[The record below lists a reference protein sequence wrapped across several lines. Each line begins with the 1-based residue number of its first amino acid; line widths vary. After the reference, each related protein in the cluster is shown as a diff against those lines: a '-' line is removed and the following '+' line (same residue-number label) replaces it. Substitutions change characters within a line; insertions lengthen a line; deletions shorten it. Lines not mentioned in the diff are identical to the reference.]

1 MVVTRWRGTTATT
14 TTMPTETVQEKA
26 QRYVDQGCVKPGRH
40 CYNVR
45 GNTGTWQVTQRRDKS
60 LRCSC
65 PVPAKQMCSHRIAV
79 EIYREKQKAKK
90 ECARQMS
97 DETKMVAA
105 TQPMAMAPQVARPEP
120 EGQQLD
126 AIWRIAEILS
136 KTAAFSKNVKRYDN
150 VTKQQV
156 WETIPGDPN
165 EVFSVCLAGL
175 DFNLSA
181 SSSSRNLKMI
191 KGALSISAEL
201 MRARLHQ
208 FGYEYELE
216 FEQDE
221 KGKPKSATM
230 FLWRVRD
237 PKTRWQA
244 TYTMQEA
251 AQAGL
256 IKDGGGWTNNPED
269 MLVARVTTRVVR
281 RYAPE
286 VLNKTYLPE
295 ELGFYEDDDG
305 QGGTRLVSVI
315 ENEEDSGGMEATVEE
330 AEPVPDAAPAAP
342 KKPRAPKAE
351 KPAAVAAPAPA
362 PEPVEDPTIIEGTFE
377 PETTTPGT
385 HQRLDAI
392 PDDELAYLP
401 NGEPANEATKLW
413 ELQQAKDDAAE
424 IAVAHTVSAD
434 AGIDDEYPE
443 AAEPEAFAPL
453 PEPPTAPL
461 GPQHV
466 EGQAAVA
473 PEPAP
478 EPVVAK
484 ASSDELSAEDAKHYS
499 SSGALRGYL
508 SQQCGFR
515 FTKNQNEV
523 KAEAGFP
530 DIEWQDLDE
539 DQRMIVFLCAREK
552 AQS

>member
-1 MVVTRWRGTTATT
+1 
-14 TTMPTETVQEKA
+14 MPSETVREKA

-90 ECARQMS
+90 ECARQM
-97 DETKMVAA
+97 DETRMVAA

-120 EGQQLD
+120 EGQQLESLMT
-126 AIWRIAEILS
+126 IAGILA

-150 VTKQQV
+150 VAKQQV
-156 WETIPGDPN
+156 WETVPGDPN
-165 EVFSVCLAGL
+165 EVFSVILAGL

-181 SSSSRNLKMI
+181 SAASRHLKMI
-191 KGALSISAEL
+191 KGALSISAEI

-208 FGYEYELE
+208 FGYEYELA

-256 IKDGGGWTNNPED
+256 IKDGGGWNSNPED

-305 QGGTRLVSVI
+305 QGGTRLVSIV
-315 ENEEDSGGMEATVEE
+315 EDDADDAPEPVA
-330 AEPVPDAAPAAP
+330 AEPAEEP
-342 KKPRAPKAE
+342 KKQRSTKTA
-351 KPAAVAAPAPA
+351 KPPAVQEPAPA

-443 AAEPEAFAPL
+443 AAAPEAFAPL

-484 ASSDELSAEDAKHYS
+484 ASPDELSAEDAKHYS